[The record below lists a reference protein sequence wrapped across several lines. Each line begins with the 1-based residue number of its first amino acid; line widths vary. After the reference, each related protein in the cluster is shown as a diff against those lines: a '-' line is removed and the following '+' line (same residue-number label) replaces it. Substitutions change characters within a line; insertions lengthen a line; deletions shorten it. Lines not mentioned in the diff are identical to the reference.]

1 MSEFDEIIKSM
12 DKKYGAGSVW
22 YGSDI
27 PQVSYDAVSTG
38 SPALDRATGVGGIP
52 LGKTVE
58 IYGPESSGKSTLSI
72 HIMTEAQR
80 LNLTAA
86 YIDAEHALD
95 ARYAANCGLNL
106 DSLLISQPDSAE
118 MGLGIACDLTE
129 SGKVKVVV
137 VDSVAALVPQDEIDK
152 DLDEATVAL
161 QARLMSRTLRKITP
175 VAARTGTA
183 LIFINQIRD
192 NVRAIGNASRSVTP
206 GGRALKFY
214 SSIRI
219 ELAHSEQIKHRE
231 EVIGSKIRA
240 RIRKNKVARPFQVAQ
255 FPIIFGEG
263 ISKELETMDI
273 ALKAGIITRRGSN
286 YYFEDQSI
294 GVGSEQV
301 RKNLIYKPE
310 IFQAVQQAIEADI

>member
-1 MSEFDEIIKSM
+1 MSEFDEIIKNM

-22 YGSDI
+22 HGSDM
-27 PQVSYDAVSTG
+27 PLVKYDSVSTG

-80 LNLTAA
+80 LSLTTA

-95 ARYAANCGLNL
+95 ARYAANCGLDL

-118 MGLGIACDLTE
+118 TGLGIAYDLTD

-192 NVRAIGNASRSVTP
+192 NVRAVGNASRSVTP

-219 ELAHSEQIKHRE
+219 ELAHAEQIKHRE

-255 FPIIFGEG
+255 FSIIYGEG

-273 ALKAGIITRRGSN
+273 ALKAGVITRRGSN
-286 YYFEDQSI
+286 YYFDDQSI

-301 RKNLIYKPE
+301 RQNFIHKPE